1 MALLAAATEAPV
13 MNIISLMTGVA
24 FRAHHCTQ
32 RFGVTRFAVEIAMP
46 TIKHEFRATVVV
58 KLPRKPRSSDVAR
71 FAFVAQRAFMDVL
84 FFVTTHTGFRR
95 FAVAR
100 GRMARLTRR
109 GSVSA
114 GQWKLCLVVIEE
126 GFRPLCV
133 SVTRYAVLA

>member
-13 MNIISLMTGVA
+13 MNIISLVTGVA

-32 RFGVTRFAVEIAMP
+32 RFGVTRFAFEIAMP

-58 KLPRKPRSSDVAR
+58 KLPRKPRSGDVAG
-71 FAFVAQRAFMDVL
+71 FALLAQCAFVHVL
-84 FFVTTHTGFRR
+84 FFVATHAGFRR

-100 GRMARLTRR
+100 CRMARLTRR

-114 GQWKLCLVVIEE
+114 GQWKLCLVVIEK

-133 SVTRYAVLA
+133 GVTCHAVLA